1 MKYTKILS
9 LLAAASMAVS
19 PASMTVYAEGDNTND
34 KPAQTEQ
41 TPSEEAATTTTTTAA
56 ATTEITTT
64 AATTTAEVTTTT
76 ADIAASTTKPTTT
89 ATKKVTTTTKPKT
102 TTTTTAT
109 TTEPVTT
116 TATTTSP
123 ADNAVVVKPVCE
135 HFIKNDVN
143 GELRISVPEDATA
156 KVDVVYESPEYD
168 KHEYYNCTLE
178 GGEVYS
184 LAIEGRD
191 TTEDDYRNYTVSIS
205 LTGGIYGITSDS
217 YTEKFNVADKNDNP
231 DSFKSVSYILAI
243 DNVQSTESFDITT
256 DRENLKRV
264 AFHLNYVMLGDV
276 NDDSVVNSSDASIV
290 LAEYAKILLITHLA
304 FTITKPSLGINSS
317 KGISF
322 IPSKSSSKFSALNS
336 PKIIPTLLAVRRC
349 IFAFATVSKSPSK
362 ISLPL
367 IAGGSTPKS
376 L

>member
-56 ATTEITTT
+56 STTEITTT

-76 ADIAASTTKPTTT
+76 ADTAASTTKPTTT

-116 TATTTSP
+116 TVTTTSP

-290 LAEYAKILLITHLA
+290 LAEYAKISTGAASTLTQKQSIAADVNKDTLVD
-304 FTITKPSLGINSS
+304 SS
-317 KGISF
+317 D
-322 IPSKSSSKFSALNS
+322 A
-336 PKIIPTLLAVRRC
+336 
-349 IFAFATVSKSPSK
+349 SK
-362 ISLPL
+362 ILTYYSE
-367 IAGGSTPKS
+367 ISTGGKPTWD
-376 L
+376 

>member
-19 PASMTVYAEGDNTND
+19 PASMTVYAEGDNIND

-41 TPSEEAATTTTTTAA
+41 TPSEEVATTTTTTAA

-64 AATTTAEVTTTT
+64 AEVTTTT
-76 ADIAASTTKPTTT
+76 ADTATSTTKPTTT
-89 ATKKVTTTTKPKT
+89 ATKKVTTTTKTKT

-116 TATTTSP
+116 TTTVTTTSP

-290 LAEYAKILLITHLA
+290 LAGYAKISTGAASTLTQKQSIAADVNKDTLVD
-304 FTITKPSLGINSS
+304 SS
-317 KGISF
+317 D
-322 IPSKSSSKFSALNS
+322 A
-336 PKIIPTLLAVRRC
+336 
-349 IFAFATVSKSPSK
+349 SK
-362 ISLPL
+362 ILTYYSE
-367 IAGGSTPKS
+367 ISTGGKPTWD
-376 L
+376 